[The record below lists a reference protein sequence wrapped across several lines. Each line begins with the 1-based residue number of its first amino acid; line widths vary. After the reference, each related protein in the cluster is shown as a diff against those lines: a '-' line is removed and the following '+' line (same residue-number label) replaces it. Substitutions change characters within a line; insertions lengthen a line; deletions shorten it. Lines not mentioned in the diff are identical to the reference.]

1 MTKEPFDERFA
12 VTMFGYTNELLAARR
27 TPIELLADLLATELT
42 KNFEIDGPQHFR
54 NFPQVS
60 AAEVKQVTDLL
71 AETGATVTLV
81 GGYADRALGS
91 RIVHSAQVVESLRQ
105 QLRLVAS
112 LGAYGLRVQAD
123 AIRVD
128 EVAVL
133 SAEAEALGVTILLE
147 MQGSMTPDAPV
158 VQSALDVIA
167 AAATPR
173 VRLMFDSSLFMTRFP
188 TPFRAALRG
197 IGLSDEVIDGL
208 QTDWKSKPLGQFRGD
223 LISAVQTGQLTP
235 AIQGFFPTFFSR
247 FGHGVPEDWKG
258 LLPLVDSVQFK
269 FWELADPD
277 GGTLENTR
285 ALMQQLEA
293 TGYRGY
299 YCSEWGGHEW
309 YSIDQV
315 PAASAIAWHRD
326 LAAAA
331 FT

>member
-12 VTMFGYTNELLAARR
+12 VTMFCYTNELLAAQR
-27 TPIELLADLLATELT
+27 TPVQLLADLLATGLT
-42 KNFEIDGPQHFR
+42 KNIEIDGPQHFR

-60 AAEVKQVTDLL
+60 AAEVRQVTDLL
-71 AETGATVTLV
+71 AETGAKLTLV

-91 RIVHSAQVVESLRQ
+91 RIVPSAEVVESLRQ
-105 QLRLVAS
+105 QLRLVAA
-112 LGAYGLRVQAD
+112 LGGYGLRVQAD
-123 AIRVD
+123 AIRID

-133 SAEAEALGVTILLE
+133 APEAEAVGVTILLE
-147 MQGSMTPDAPV
+147 LQGSMTPDAPV

-188 TPFRAALRG
+188 TPFRAALLG
-197 IGLSDEVIDGL
+197 IGLSDQVIDGL

-247 FGHGVPEDWKG
+247 FGHGVPEDWKD
-258 LLPLVDSVQFK
+258 LLPLVDSVQLK

-285 ALMQQLEA
+285 ALIQQLEA
-293 TGYRGY
+293 VGYRGY

-315 PAASAIAWHRD
+315 PAAAAISWHRE
-326 LAAAA
+326 LAATAYQ
-331 FT
+331 